1 VVRDVL
7 SATLDELSEHGFGTL
22 SIESVA
28 QRAQVNKTTIYRRW
42 PTKEALVR
50 AAFVASADEA
60 PTPPADGPVRQL
72 LIALMTRATDKLS
85 TPTGRS
91 IMRMVVAD
99 DVAPELT
106 EIMETVREH
115 RLSSLRASLEQ
126 AKLRGELPRGLDAD
140 LLFSMLV
147 GTVFYRLFVLKKAV
161 PRAFIEGL
169 VDLTLLGL
177 TTEAKKKRPRVRK
190 ARPTKRKPRTEA
202 RPRRRP

>member
-1 VVRDVL
+1 MRDVL
-7 SATLDELSEHGFGTL
+7 SATLDELSEHGFGAL
-22 SIESVA
+22 SIETVA

-50 AAFVASADEA
+50 AAFVASVDEA
-60 PTPPADGPVRQL
+60 ASPPTDGPVRQL
-72 LIALMTRATDKLS
+72 LVGILARATDRLA

-99 DVAPELT
+99 DVAPELL
-106 EIMETVREH
+106 EIMEMVRER
-115 RLSSLRASLEQ
+115 RLSSLRTSLEQ
-126 AKLRGELPRGLDAD
+126 AKLRRELPRGLDAE

-147 GTVFYRLFVLKKAV
+147 GTVYYRLFVLKKAV
-161 PRAFIEGL
+161 PRAYIEDL

-190 ARPTKRKPRTEA
+190 ARPTTRKPRPEA